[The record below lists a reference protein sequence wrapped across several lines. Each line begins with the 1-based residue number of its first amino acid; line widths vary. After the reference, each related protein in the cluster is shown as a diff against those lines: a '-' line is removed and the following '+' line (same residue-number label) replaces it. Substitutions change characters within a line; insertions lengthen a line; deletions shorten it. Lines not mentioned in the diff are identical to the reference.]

1 MFKAAR
7 RRRAAYLPRYLPE
20 ITLMLLEA
28 LGAGEP
34 DLEELLDALEELHVV
49 GAVVLGVRHP
59 LVDVFTRNCK
69 AARNSCF
76 LWFTSLYLSLPLSL
90 LPLSLSQLTIALI
103 SCRSTS
109 RMREYTER
117 KFPNTTP
124 GDARL

>member
-1 MFKAAR
+1 MVFKAAR

-59 LVDVFTRNCK
+59 LVVVFTQNCE
-69 AARNSCF
+69 AARNSVIHV
-76 LWFTSLYLSLPLSL
+76 
-90 LPLSLSQLTIALI
+90 PLSLSPSFSPSSISVAAHDLALI

-124 GDARL
+124 GDARS